1 MSQGFPAE
9 MQQLVVAG
17 VGGGGN
23 FGPAD
28 GRGEMFIRYLDILL
42 HKLFISYT
50 VPIAHLFPWT
60 YPCPFFIFHCLSNFC
75 TEYSH

>member
-17 VGGGGN
+17 VGGGAN

-42 HKLFISYT
+42 HKLFFSTLY
-50 VPIAHLFPWT
+50 L
-60 YPCPFFIFHCLSNFC
+60 
-75 TEYSH
+75 